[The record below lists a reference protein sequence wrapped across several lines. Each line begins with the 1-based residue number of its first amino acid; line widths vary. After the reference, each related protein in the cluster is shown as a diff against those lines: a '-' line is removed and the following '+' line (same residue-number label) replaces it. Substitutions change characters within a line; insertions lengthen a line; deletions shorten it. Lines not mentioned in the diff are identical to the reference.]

1 MKNFCSAVVLLVSG
15 MFDSL
20 FYEIGEG
27 INKRDPARILV
38 NALLALLLTGGLTL
52 ASLLLLDLAVRFW
65 PWLLVPAFV
74 IAVIVHYSKKDE
86 KVKEPAPVPVPDA
99 SDLKRSAQLTRR
111 PLRLCMYAFVNE
123 LCKCFPSLIPPFS
136 PESLEY
142 QAMPYT
148 IVKNRI
154 IKHHFLVWKGGC
166 TVPRKELRE
175 TLRAL
180 LNSVCTLRTC
190 LWQSRRSM

>member
-27 INKRDPARILV
+27 INKRDRAHPRQRPAGAPAHRGELHPRRPCSCW
-38 NALLALLLTGGLTL
+38 TL
-52 ASLLLLDLAVRFW
+52 RSASGRGYSFPPLS
-65 PWLLVPAFV
+65 
-74 IAVIVHYSKKDE
+74 IAVIIHYSKKDE

-123 LCKCFPSLIPPFS
+123 PL
-136 PESLEY
+136 
-142 QAMPYT
+142 
-148 IVKNRI
+148 
-154 IKHHFLVWKGGC
+154 
-166 TVPRKELRE
+166 
-175 TLRAL
+175 
-180 LNSVCTLRTC
+180 
-190 LWQSRRSM
+190 